1 MNNFEFALENTLK
14 HEGGYNDVQG
24 DAGGATNWG
33 ISLRFLKDLHK
44 SASWVDVDGDGDVD
58 KNDIKSLTK
67 ENASKIYYTEFWLKN
82 KCDKIIDVNIAAK
95 LFDMSV
101 NMGNKQAAKLLQ
113 LALKLAGHE
122 LIADGILGAKSLEA
136 INKTNPIELMVFLK
150 YQCINFYLKLVET
163 NPAYQKFIRGWL
175 RRAVN

>member
-1 MNNFEFALENTLK
+1 MDNFTFALNQTLK
-14 HEGGYNDVQG
+14 FEGGYNEIQG
-24 DAGGATNWG
+24 DAGGATNYG
-33 ISLRFLKDLHK
+33 ISLRYLKDLY
-44 SASWVDVDGDGDVD
+44 
-58 KNDIKSLTK
+58 KNDNLVDINHDGSIDKTDIKNLTK
-67 ENASKIYYTEFWLKN
+67 ESASKIYFNEFWLKN
-82 KCDKIIDVNIAAK
+82 KCDKIIDVNLAAK

-113 LALKLAGHE
+113 LALQLTGHD
-122 LIADGILGAKSLEA
+122 IVIDGILGNKSLEA
-136 INKTNPIELMVFLK
+136 INKSNPLELMVFLK